1 MEKNEKLFVTSK
13 ELSQLIS
20 IPVFSIQKMVREKI
34 LPAYSLNNG
43 RRFLFNLNEVM
54 TIISDSK
61 IN

>member
-1 MEKNEKLFVTSK
+1 MEKKEKLFINSK

-20 IPVFSIQKMVREKI
+20 VPVFTIQKMVREKI

-43 RRFLFNLNEVM
+43 KRFLFNLNEVM
-54 TIISDSK
+54 KIIKDSK